1 MRGFIEYCKD
11 PHTVLAVQRFFGVY
25 SLNEVRE
32 SKDPKLKPYQ
42 DTLLKKSPKVEKNG
56 SAKICEEDSA
66 SESDQEPKDWVVTN
80 KFWYY
85 LFVFGTELGDEIF
98 YASFIPFWFWN
109 IDGAV
114 GRRVVMVWTIIMYIG
129 ESSYFLHF

>member
-1 MRGFIEYCKD
+1 MWDFIEYCKD

-25 SLNEVRE
+25 SLAEARDSE
-32 SKDPKLKPYQ
+32 D
-42 DTLLKKSPKVEKNG
+42 LKKEERNG
-56 SAKICEEDSA
+56 RLKDEDSA
-66 SESDQEPKDWVVTN
+66 SESDQETRNWVVTN

-85 LFVFGTELGDEIF
+85 LFVLGTELGDEIF

-114 GRRVVMVWTIIMYIG
+114 GRRVVMVWTIVMYIG
-129 ESSYFLHF
+129 GSLTILP